1 MKVLAP
7 CAATAGAEE
16 LEEADEVGAATLD
29 EVGAATLDEVD
40 AATLDEVDAATPEE
54 VLVVFKM
61 TPCKT
66 RKDLSIFYESN

>member
-40 AATLDEVDAATPEE
+40 AATPEE